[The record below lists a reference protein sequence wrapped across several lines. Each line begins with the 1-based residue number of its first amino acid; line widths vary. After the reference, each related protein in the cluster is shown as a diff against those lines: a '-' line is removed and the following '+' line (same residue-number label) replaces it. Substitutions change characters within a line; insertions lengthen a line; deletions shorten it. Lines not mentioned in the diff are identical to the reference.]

1 MMSEYSIDFCSMKSP
16 PKPFRKSWYSPP
28 MAKPRIT
35 DPVELIQYAPERGAV
50 ALSSDRPVVSKRSLT
65 GFGDHHPNDGNPPR
79 SGTYRSR
86 LDRGAIAARR
96 TMKVP

>member
-1 MMSEYSIDFCSMKSP
+1 
-16 PKPFRKSWYSPP
+16 

-35 DPVELIQYAPERGAV
+35 DPVEPIQYAPERGAV

-79 SGTYRSR
+79 SGAYRSR
-86 LDRGAIAARR
+86 LDRGQPIAREPGNAFVNPWANMSATVR
-96 TMKVP
+96 P